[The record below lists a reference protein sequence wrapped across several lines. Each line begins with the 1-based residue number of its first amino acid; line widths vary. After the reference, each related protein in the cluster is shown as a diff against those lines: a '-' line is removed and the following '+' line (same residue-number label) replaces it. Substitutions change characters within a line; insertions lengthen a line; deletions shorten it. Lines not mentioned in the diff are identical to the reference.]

1 MKVVLLAGG
10 VGGARLAQGLAA
22 VCGPGELTVV
32 VNTGDDFRHW
42 GLRICPDLDTITY
55 TLAGLAPE
63 ERGWGRAEEQ
73 FEVLQTMR
81 QLGGD
86 DWFLLGDRD
95 LALHLL
101 RTQRLEAG
109 VRLTDIAAAVA
120 NRLGVRV
127 PILPA
132 ADAPW
137 ETRIGTEAY
146 GDLRFQDW
154 LVLHRAVPPA
164 RSVRFDGDAT
174 PTPEVVAAL
183 KAADIVV
190 VAPSNP
196 FVSIAPM
203 LALPGFAALLRS
215 RPTIAVSPI
224 VNGRAVKG
232 PLAEMFPSLLGL
244 EATAGAVADWYGD
257 LVGGWL
263 VEPGDSG
270 PLVAAGRR
278 VESCNTVM
286 GGLDGRVRLAERV
299 LEAASRWRG

>member
-22 VCGPGELTVV
+22 LCKPGDFTVV
-32 VNTGDDFRHW
+32 VNTGDDFWHW
-42 GLRICPDLDTITY
+42 GLRICPDLDTVTY

-63 ERGWGRAEEQ
+63 ERGWGRAVEQ

-95 LALHLL
+95 LALHLY
-101 RTQRLEAG
+101 RTQQLAEG
-109 VRLTDIAAAVA
+109 VSLTEVTAKVAA
-120 NRLGVRV
+120 RLGAGV

-132 ADAPW
+132 TDRPW
-137 ETRIGTEAY
+137 ETRIGTAEF
-146 GDLRFQDW
+146 GELRFQDW
-154 LVLHRAVPPA
+154 LVLHRAAPPA
-164 RSVRFDGDAT
+164 RSVRFEGDAL
-174 PTPEVVAAL
+174 PTSEALAAME
-183 KAADIVV
+183 AADLVV

-203 LALPGFAALLRS
+203 LALPGFSALLAT

-232 PLAEMFPSLLGL
+232 PLAEMFPSLLGR
-244 EATAGAVADWYGD
+244 EATAAAVADWYGD

-263 VEPGDSG
+263 VEPGDAG
-270 PLVAAGRR
+270 PLIAAGRR
-278 VESCNTVM
+278 VEPCDTVM
-286 GGLDGRVRLAERV
+286 GGAEGRRRLAARV
-299 LEAASRWRG
+299 LDAAARWR